1 MKIKILDALRT
12 VTEEIK
18 EWSNKTKAD
27 KAVVDSMSS
36 DMTILSNELNQM
48 PNDLVVHEGKLY
60 LAKDG
65 SLIEDTEVT
74 LPVGYDADDVV
85 IFDCGT
91 SYNI

>member
-1 MKIKILDALRT
+1 MEILDALRT
-12 VTEEIK
+12 VTEKIK

-27 KAVVDSMSS
+27 KDVVDSMSS
-36 DMTILSNELNQM
+36 DMTKLFNQLNQM
-48 PNDLVVHEGKLY
+48 PNDLVVREGKLY

-65 SLIEDTEVT
+65 TPIEDTAVT

-91 SYNI
+91 SYNV